1 MKYSTYK
8 LLQPFIV
15 LHVIVVTGILG
26 YMIIEKS
33 NFSDAVYM
41 TTITITTVGYGEVI
55 PLSEAGRLFTI
66 FLLIASWLTYA
77 FVITRITQFVVSGE
91 LNQYFKNRKLMREI
105 ARLQDHVI
113 ICGYGR
119 NGNQAANIL
128 TAHQVPFIVIE
139 KDEHLVQR
147 VDAEGTGIIRLEGD
161 ATDDDI
167 LRAAGVERARALIT
181 TLPADAQNVFIVLSA
196 RSLNPRLKIISR
208 ASESTSVAKLK
219 KAGAD
224 NVIMPDFIGG
234 THMATLISKPD
245 VVEFIDFLSGEQ
257 GHSIHME
264 SVSFDDLPGSLRD
277 KSLHDVMGWKK
288 TGVNCIG
295 IKDKDGN
302 FMINPPEDTYI
313 TPGMRVIVLG
323 TIEQI
328 RAMKDNLHSPDK
340 NIPFLFCQKRK
351 RISDKQIVFSTFFLH
366 PAVPLQKSGRIRRG

>member
-295 IKDKDGN
+295 IKDRDGN

-328 RAMKDNLHSPDK
+328 RAMKDNLH
-340 NIPFLFCQKRK
+340 
-351 RISDKQIVFSTFFLH
+351 
-366 PAVPLQKSGRIRRG
+366 A

>member
-15 LHVIVVTGILG
+15 LHVIVVTGIFG

-196 RSLNPRLKIISR
+196 RSLNPQLKIISR

-328 RAMKDNLHSPDK
+328 RAMKDNLHS
-340 NIPFLFCQKRK
+340 
-351 RISDKQIVFSTFFLH
+351 
-366 PAVPLQKSGRIRRG
+366 